1 MQMTLDDNSRCRIQ
15 HPETQLHTSECQSLG
30 NREVII
36 WLGSACANNIPPIPA
51 GSPVSPLL
59 PRVRAGRRAGSAPI
73 SGQCDQETRLVDRYS
88 ETRDLAGI
96 SSLGQGTQ
104 RCPAG
109 PQWGLKRRGDQIC
122 GLILWDIHKKLRCEE
137 YSDVV
142 ADKRFGL
149 LSSKP

>member
-1 MQMTLDDNSRCRIQ
+1 MITTDAEFNILIHSFTLESVSLLVTERLSSDSARPVLTISLRYLLG
-15 HPETQLHTSECQSLG
+15 LHTSWGWEWEPGVGPGQLHQ
-30 NREVII
+30 
-36 WLGSACANNIPPIPA
+36 W
-51 GSPVSPLL
+51 PVWP
-59 PRVRAGRRAGSAPI
+59 GG
-73 SGQCDQETRLVDRYS
+73 LVTIE
-88 ETRDLAGI
+88 ETRDYAGI